1 MLETG
6 FWMVEKAGKM
16 SDNSKYMK
24 AFIAEA
30 QENLQDMNSALLEL
44 EKDPG
49 RREFIDEIFRHAHTI
64 KSGAAS
70 MEYEEISTLAHE
82 MESLMD
88 RLRSQNIKP
97 DSSVIDILFQTF
109 DLLETLVSGVAKQE
123 KREIEITPLIDKV
136 KTISLA
142 GPPFKP
148 ETAEEGQVPVEPEK
162 GTPEKKK
169 FNIEIKVKLKDD
181 CVFKS
186 IRAFMVLKSLGKIGE
201 IVNTTPEVRDIED
214 EKFDQLFTV
223 FFATTENE
231 KNIRKAVE
239 AVSEI
244 DSVDILTVGRLAI
257 KAPSLTT
264 TAQSVRVDIERLDK
278 LMNLVGELVID
289 KIKLIRIG
297 SIHEIP
303 ELIET
308 ITHLDRLITDV
319 QDEVMQARLVPVD
332 MIFNRFPRM
341 VRDLARVENK
351 KVDFIVEGTEIEVDR
366 TILDKISDPLIH
378 LLRNS
383 VDHGIESAA
392 ERKSAG
398 KPETGSIKLTA
409 NRKKEHVIIEISD
422 DGMGIDADR
431 ILDMA
436 IKKGIITLEESIKL
450 NDKEK
455 LMLICAPG
463 LSTCKK
469 ATDVSGRGVGMD
481 VVKTTIESI
490 DGMLVIDSEKGAGT
504 KTVLK
509 LPLTM
514 AIARGLLVMVGEEIF
529 IVPLADVQE
538 IVSVR
543 AADVKTIKGEEA
555 IFLREEVVPLIQ
567 LDRTMGLDL
576 KEESK
581 SEFNA
586 LIVEVGGKPAGLVVD
601 SLLGQQEIVIKSLD
615 SYLKGVKGYAGATI
629 LGDGKVAFIL
639 DVPSFV

>member
-1 MLETG
+1 
-6 FWMVEKAGKM
+6 
-16 SDNSKYMK
+16 
-24 AFIAEA
+24 
-30 QENLQDMNSALLEL
+30 
-44 EKDPG
+44 
-49 RREFIDEIFRHAHTI
+49 
-64 KSGAAS
+64 

-82 MESLMD
+82 MENLMD

-109 DLLETLVSGVAKQE
+109 DLLERLVEGVAKQE
-123 KREIEITPLIDKV
+123 KREIEITPHIDRLKS
-136 KTISLA
+136 ISFA
-142 GPPFKP
+142 EPPLKP
-148 ETAEEGQVPVEPEK
+148 ETAEEGPAAVEPEK
-162 GTPEKKK
+162 GAPGKKK
-169 FNIEIKVKLKDD
+169 FNIEIKVKLKND

-223 FFATTENE
+223 FFATNKNE

-239 AVSEI
+239 AVSEV
-244 DSVDILTVGRLAI
+244 DSVDILTVGRPAI
-257 KAPSLTT
+257 KAPSLST
-264 TAQSVRVDIERLDK
+264 TAQSIRVDIELLDK

-303 ELIET
+303 ELTET

-319 QDEVMQARLVPVD
+319 QDEVMQARLVSVD

-341 VRDLARVENK
+341 VRDLARKENK
-351 KVDFIVEGTEIEVDR
+351 KIDFIVEGTEIEIDR

-383 VDHGIESAA
+383 VDHGIESAV
-392 ERKSAG
+392 ERERVGKS
-398 KPETGSIKLTA
+398 ETGSIKLTA
-409 NRKKEHVIIEISD
+409 SREKEHVVIEISD

-436 IKKGIITLEESIKL
+436 IKKGIIIPEEGIKL

-463 LSTCKK
+463 LSTCKD

-481 VVKTTIESI
+481 VVKTTMESLGGI
-490 DGMLVIDSEKGAGT
+490 VTIDSEKDAGT

-514 AIARGLLVMVGEEIF
+514 AIARGLLVMVGEETF
-529 IVPLADVQE
+529 IVPLANVQE

-543 AADVKTIKGEEA
+543 ADDVKTIKGEEA
-555 IFLREEVVPLIQ
+555 IFLRGEAVPLIR

-581 SEFNA
+581 SEFDA
-586 LIVEVGGKPAGLVVD
+586 LIVEVGGKLAGLVVD
-601 SLLGQQEIVIKSLD
+601 FLLGQQEIVIKSLD

-639 DVPSFV
+639 DVPSLII

>member
-1 MLETG
+1 
-6 FWMVEKAGKM
+6 M
-16 SDNSKYMK
+16 SNESKYMK

-30 QENLQDMNSALLEL
+30 EENLQDMNSALLKL

-49 RREFIDEIFRHAHTI
+49 RRDLIDEIFRHAHTI
-64 KSGAAS
+64 KGGAAS

-82 MESLMD
+82 MENLMD

-97 DSSVIDILFQTF
+97 DLSVIDILFQTF
-109 DLLETLVSGVAKQE
+109 DLLERLVEGVAKQE
-123 KREIEITPLIDKV
+123 KQEIEITPHIDRLKA
-136 KTISLA
+136 ISFAEPRL
-142 GPPFKP
+142 KP
-148 ETAEEGQVPVEPEK
+148 ETAEGGPAAVKPEK
-162 GTPEKKK
+162 DTPGKKK

-214 EKFDQLFTV
+214 KKFDQLFTI
-223 FFATTENE
+223 FFVTTENE

-239 AVSEI
+239 SVAEI
-244 DSVDILTVGRLAI
+244 DSVDISSISRPVI
-257 KAPSLTT
+257 KAPPLSK
-264 TAQSVRVDIERLDK
+264 AQSIRVDIGRLDK

-289 KIKLIRIG
+289 KIRLIRIG

-303 ELIET
+303 ELTET
-308 ITHLDRLITDV
+308 IAHLDLLINDV

-341 VRDLARVENK
+341 VRDLARKENK
-351 KVDFIVEGTEIEVDR
+351 TIDFIVEGTEIEIDR

-378 LLRNS
+378 LLRNA

-409 NRKKEHVIIEISD
+409 SREKEHVVIEISD
-422 DGMGIDADR
+422 NGMGIDPDR
-431 ILDMA
+431 ILDIA
-436 IKKGIITLEESIKL
+436 IKKGIITTEEGVNL

-463 LSTCKK
+463 LSTQEK

-481 VVKTTIESI
+481 VVKTAMESLG
-490 DGMLVIDSEKGAGT
+490 GMLVIDSEKGAGT

-514 AIARGLLVMVGEEIF
+514 AIARGLLVMVGDETF
-529 IVPLADVQE
+529 IVPLANVQE
-538 IVSVR
+538 IVSVM
-543 AADVKTIKGEEA
+543 ACDVKTIKGQEV
-555 IFLREEVVPLIQ
+555 ISLRGEVVPLIR

-581 SEFNA
+581 SEFDT
-586 LIVEVGGKPAGLVVD
+586 LIVEVVGKLAGLVVD
-601 SLLGQQEIVIKSLD
+601 SLLGQQEIVIKSLGG
-615 SYLKGVKGYAGATI
+615 YLKGVKGYAGATI

-639 DVPSFV
+639 DVPSLVD